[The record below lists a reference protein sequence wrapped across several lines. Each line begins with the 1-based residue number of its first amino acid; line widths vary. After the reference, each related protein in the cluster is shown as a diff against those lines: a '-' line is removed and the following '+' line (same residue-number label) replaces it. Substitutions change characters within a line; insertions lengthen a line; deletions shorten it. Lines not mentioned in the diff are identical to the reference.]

1 MIEDMGLA
9 APLACVWLALALA
22 GEDPKTLVERAIES
36 GLRNRSKSANWL
48 GREDIK
54 RYTLAKG
61 GDRRKLE
68 SWVTYEASKLEGQNY
83 YKVIARD
90 GKPLSPKD
98 AAKEQQR
105 MDAEALRRRT
115 HPAQRGSDSTAKR
128 FSISLQQLLAFHALQ
143 LKGEDTVHG
152 RKVWIVE
159 AELRSFAPHP
169 RQPDDLALIGDLTL
183 WIDQETGLV
192 SMQELRVTREWGNYT
207 PGSMIRYDLDWNGE
221 VMVPSKISIAMGRR
235 YIEQVYT
242 NYRHFGADAVI
253 QFDTG
258 TTAPTAKP

>member
-1 MIEDMGLA
+1 MGLA
-9 APLACVWLALALA
+9 APLAYVWLALATA
-22 GEDPKTLVERAIES
+22 AEDPKLLVERAIES
-36 GLRNRSKSANWL
+36 GLGNRAKSANWL

-54 RYTLAKG
+54 RYALDKRSG
-61 GDRRKLE
+61 GRRKME

-105 MDAEALRRRT
+105 MDAEAVRRRT
-115 HPAQRGSDSTAKR
+115 HPAQRGNDSTAKR
-128 FSISLQQLLAFHALQ
+128 FSISLQQLLVFHALQ
-143 LKGEDTVHG
+143 WKGQDTVHG
-152 RKVWIVE
+152 RKISIVE
-159 AELRSFAPHP
+159 AELRSFAPRP
-169 RQPDDLALIGDLTL
+169 RRPDDLALIGDLTL

-192 SMQELRVTREWGNYT
+192 CMQELRVTREWGNYT

-221 VMVPSKISIAMGRR
+221 VMLPSKISITMGSH
-235 YIEQVYT
+235 YVEQVYT
-242 NYRHFGADAVI
+242 SYHHFGADAVI

-258 TTAPTAKP
+258 TTAPAAAKP